1 MKGFDLKRAILP
13 CWALWRTSAYT
24 GVMDTWDCNF
34 VERSPMFEP
43 LRPVARSLAGD
54 AWPAL
59 ARLNELA
66 QSLVVV
72 SGGGQPLRFVS
83 AAERA
88 APKAADYEQRIHDE
102 GTVSLRERNWHDFF
116 NAVAWLTY
124 PRVKAAL
131 NRAHVDALRAQP
143 LTDRNAQSVSGR
155 NRRRDALTLFDESGV
170 LVLSQGKAVLEDI
183 RSFAW
188 RRLFWDGRER
198 FQATTQCWIVGHAL
212 YEKALSPYVGMTG
225 HALLLQ
231 ADGADDAD
239 LHGIAANLLQTGVM
253 HPRDLSPLPVLGIPG
268 WWEANRDAA
277 FYDNTAYFRPGRMR
291 QPSAPD
297 GNQPGR
303 ATAAG

>member
-1 MKGFDLKRAILP
+1 
-13 CWALWRTSAYT
+13 
-24 GVMDTWDCNF
+24 
-34 VERSPMFEP
+34 MFAP
-43 LRPVARSLAGD
+43 LRPLARQLEGET
-54 AWPAL
+54 WPAF

-66 QSLVVV
+66 QSLAVV

-83 AAERA
+83 AAEQA
-88 APKAADYEQRIHDE
+88 APKAADYEQRIHNE
-102 GTVSLRERNWHDFF
+102 GIVPLRERNWHDFF
-116 NAVAWLTY
+116 NAAAWLTF
-124 PRVKAAL
+124 PRIKAAL

-143 LTDRNAQSVSGR
+143 LTDRNAQSASGR

-170 LVLSQGKAVLEDI
+170 LVLSQSVAVLEDI

-198 FQATTQCWIVGHAL
+198 FQATTQCLIVGHAL

-225 HALLLQ
+225 HALLLH
-231 ADGADDAD
+231 ADGAGGGDPQC
-239 LHGIAANLLQTGVM
+239 IAANLLQTGVM

-291 QPSAPD
+291 QPSTPD